1 MRCLKRKRPRC
12 ISHLLVAIVCALALT
27 TVACLVAETS
37 PREITNFVS
46 TNVLTD
52 GEVETRIYYKGLS
65 AKETRVASGSN
76 YGLTFRQLTRNSHF
90 IQMIYDEDHQLI
102 DCEFGHDQNQTKTFL
117 SSFKRDLSNLITTS
131 NITMESLDGKQ
142 LPQEFHW
149 MNYTHLREDCRK
161 RHKEIRASMKKEKE
175 FLDSQRFGNKSK
187 RSILLMPGTNWCGDR
202 NRARTYTDIGNFVK
216 TDRCCRR
223 HDFCKID
230 IPGLTTKYDYFNF
243 RLFTLSHCRCDAR
256 SKRNVDDIFRVP
268 GTKWCG
274 KGYSADKYT
283 RLGGFSRTDRCCRKH
298 DLRCPFWINGF
309 ETKYGLFNWRIN
321 TLMHCNCDE
330 RFRACLKRVGSS
342 DANLVGKLFFNIVQT
357 KCFVLKPK
365 KNCVK
370 YSWWGKCEKFK
381 MVKQAI
387 LRDNLPY

>member
-175 FLDSQRFGNKSK
+175 FLDSQR
-187 RSILLMPGTNWCGDR
+187 
-202 NRARTYTDIGNFVK
+202 
-216 TDRCCRR
+216 
-223 HDFCKID
+223 
-230 IPGLTTKYDYFNF
+230 
-243 RLFTLSHCRCDAR
+243 